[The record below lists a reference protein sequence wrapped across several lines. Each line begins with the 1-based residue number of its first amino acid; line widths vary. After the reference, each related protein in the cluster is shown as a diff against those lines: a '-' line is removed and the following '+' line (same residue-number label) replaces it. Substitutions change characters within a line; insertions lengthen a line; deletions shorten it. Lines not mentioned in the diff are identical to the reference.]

1 MDYTIADERKFREL
15 AYKWA
20 MAWDKK
26 DKDAFISIATSRI
39 IADYTD
45 YPAVGVVKHCPPD
58 DFVNFAFREDRLG
71 DPRCKLS
78 PRGNSLF
85 LLMYLEVQT
94 QHFLGSVA
102 FTRVNDTEAIGNW
115 QVRAR
120 HVRKFPDGKTAEW
133 DSSAYLELC
142 YVLTGGEWK
151 IGGLRPHT
159 VLATTGSH
167 QEVIG
172 QF

>member
-71 DPRCKLS
+71 DPRL
-78 PRGNSLF
+78 
-85 LLMYLEVQT
+85 QT

-133 DSSAYLELC
+133 DSSAYIELC

-151 IGGLRPHT
+151 LGGLRPHT

>member
-71 DPRCKLS
+71 DPR
-78 PRGNSLF
+78 
-85 LLMYLEVQT
+85 
-94 QHFLGSVA
+94 
-102 FTRVNDTEAIGNW
+102 
-115 QVRAR
+115 
-120 HVRKFPDGKTAEW
+120 
-133 DSSAYLELC
+133 
-142 YVLTGGEWK
+142 
-151 IGGLRPHT
+151 
-159 VLATTGSH
+159 
-167 QEVIG
+167 
-172 QF
+172 